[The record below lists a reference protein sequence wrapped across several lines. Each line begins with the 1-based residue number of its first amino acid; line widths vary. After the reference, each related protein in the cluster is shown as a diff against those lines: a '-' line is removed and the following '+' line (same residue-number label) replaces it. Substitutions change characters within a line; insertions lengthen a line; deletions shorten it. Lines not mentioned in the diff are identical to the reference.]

1 MALPPAPPA
10 SFDSLRAA
18 IHDRYERLSPHLQ
31 RIARFALDDPNR
43 FALGTVA
50 GIAQATEVQPS
61 SIVRL
66 AQTFG
71 YRGFSDMQRVF
82 RVRLIEGAP
91 DRRERILEER
101 RAARPDGSDDPLAL
115 LHEFAD
121 ANAQA
126 LEELKGAVSQA
137 SLCGALELIRNAR
150 EIYVIGLRRAFPLAA
165 YAFYGL
171 VRSELRCHL
180 LDGVGGMV
188 PQQVATMSADDLLI
202 AIAFAEYAPLTVD
215 VVRDVHIRG
224 IPTLAITDTAFSPLA
239 RNSRLAFTIRDPDIH
254 PYRSLAAGMCLV
266 QTLIVALGR
275 FQPGLAET
283 NLGRG
288 SE

>member
-1 MALPPAPPA
+1 MPPA

-50 GIAQATEVQPS
+50 GIALATDVQPS

-66 AQTFG
+66 AQAFG

-91 DRRERILEER
+91 DYRERILEER
-101 RAARPDGSDDPLAL
+101 RAAVPVRGDDPLAL

-121 ANAQA
+121 ANAKA
-126 LEELKGAVSQA
+126 LEELKGAVPPA
-137 SLCGALELIRNAR
+137 SLSGALELIRNAR
-150 EIYVIGLRRAFPLAA
+150 DIYVIGLRRAFPLAA
-165 YAFYGL
+165 YVFYGL
-171 VRSELRCHL
+171 VRSEYRCHL
-180 LDGVGGMV
+180 LDAVGGMV
-188 PQQVATMSADDLLI
+188 PQQVATMTADDLLI

-215 VVRDVHIRG
+215 VVKDVHIRG

-239 RNSRLAFTIRDPDIH
+239 RNARLAFTIRDPDIH

-275 FQPGLAET
+275 YQPGL
-283 NLGRG
+283 
-288 SE
+288 SEPMSGHRSE

>member
-1 MALPPAPPA
+1 MPPAPPA
-10 SFDSLRAA
+10 SFDSLRAV

-50 GIAQATEVQPS
+50 GIALAIDVQPS

-66 AQTFG
+66 AQAFG

-82 RVRLIEGAP
+82 KVRLIEGAP
-91 DRRERILEER
+91 DYRERILKER
-101 RAARPDGSDDPLAL
+101 STAAPVRGDDPMAL

-126 LEELKGAVSQA
+126 LEELKGAVTQA
-137 SLCGALELIRNAR
+137 GLSAALELIRNAR
-150 EIYVIGLRRAFPLAA
+150 DIYVIGLRRAFPLAA

-171 VRSELRCHL
+171 VRSEFRCHL

-188 PQQVATMSADDLLI
+188 PQQVATMTADDLLI

-215 VVRDVHIRG
+215 VVKDVHIRG

-275 FQPGLAET
+275 FQPGLSET
-283 NLGRG
+283 ILGHR

>member
-1 MALPPAPPA
+1 MPPAPPA

-50 GIAQATEVQPS
+50 GIALATDVQPS

-66 AQTFG
+66 AQAFG
-71 YRGFSDMQRVF
+71 YRGFSEMQRIF
-82 RVRLIEGAP
+82 KVRLIEGAP
-91 DRRERILEER
+91 DYRERILEER
-101 RAARPDGSDDPLAL
+101 RAAAPAQGDDPLAL

-121 ANAQA
+121 ANAQTLA
-126 LEELKGAVSQA
+126 ELKTAVTRA

-150 EIYVIGLRRAFPLAA
+150 DIYVIGLRRAFPLAA
-165 YAFYGL
+165 YVFYGL
-171 VRSELRCHL
+171 VRSEFRCHL
-180 LDGVGGMV
+180 LDAVGGMV
-188 PQQVATMSADDLLI
+188 PQQVATMTANDLLI

-215 VVRDVHIRG
+215 VVKDVHIRG

-275 FQPGLAET
+275 YQPGLAEPIS
-283 NLGRG
+283 GQR

>member
-1 MALPPAPPA
+1 MPSPPPA

-50 GIAQATEVQPS
+50 GIALATEVQPS

-66 AQTFG
+66 AQAFG

-91 DRRERILEER
+91 DYRERILEER
-101 RAARPDGSDDPLAL
+101 SAAAPAQGDDPLAL

-121 ANAQA
+121 ANAQTLA
-126 LEELKGAVSQA
+126 ELKTAVTRA
-137 SLCGALELIRNAR
+137 SLSGALELIRNAR
-150 EIYVIGLRRAFPLAA
+150 DIYVIGLRRAFPLAA
-165 YAFYGL
+165 YVFYGL
-171 VRSELRCHL
+171 VRSEFRCHL
-180 LDGVGGMV
+180 LDAVGGMV
-188 PQQVATMSADDLLI
+188 PQQVATMTADDLLI
-202 AIAFAEYAPLTVD
+202 AIALAEYAPLTVD
-215 VVRDVHIRG
+215 VVKDVHIRG

-275 FQPGLAET
+275 YQPGLAEPASKH
-283 NLGRG
+283 R
-288 SE
+288 SD

>member
-1 MALPPAPPA
+1 MPSPPPA

-50 GIAQATEVQPS
+50 GIALATDVQPS

-66 AQTFG
+66 AQAFG

-91 DRRERILEER
+91 DYRERILEGR
-101 RAARPDGSDDPLAL
+101 SGAAPAQGDDPLAL

-121 ANAQA
+121 ANAQTLA
-126 LEELKGAVSQA
+126 ELKTAVTRA

-150 EIYVIGLRRAFPLAA
+150 DIYVIGLRRAFPLAA
-165 YAFYGL
+165 YVFYGL
-171 VRSELRCHL
+171 VRSEFRCHL
-180 LDGVGGMV
+180 LDAVGGMV
-188 PQQVATMSADDLLI
+188 PQQVATMTADDLLI

-215 VVRDVHIRG
+215 VVKDVHIRG

-239 RNSRLAFTIRDPDIH
+239 RHSRLAFTIRDPDIH

-275 FQPGLAET
+275 YQPGLAEP
-283 NLGRG
+283 LSGQR